1 MDKAGARRLRKVAKA
16 CLDYG
21 HRVQN
26 SVFECVLTEVQLC
39 ELKDKLHQTMDRIND
54 SIRIYHLNKNE
65 NRRVDVMGRDTSLN
79 VEDTLII

>member
-1 MDKAGARRLRKVAKA
+1 
-16 CLDYG
+16 
-21 HRVQN
+21 
-26 SVFECVLTEVQLC
+26 
-39 ELKDKLHQTMDRIND
+39 MDRIND